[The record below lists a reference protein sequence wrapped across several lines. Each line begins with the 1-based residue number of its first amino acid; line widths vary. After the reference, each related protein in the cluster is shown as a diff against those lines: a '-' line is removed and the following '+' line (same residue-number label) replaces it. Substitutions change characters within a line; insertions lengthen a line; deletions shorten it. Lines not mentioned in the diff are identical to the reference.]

1 MDKWEYL
8 TGSSRHSRVEI
19 DAYPRKKE
27 YELNELGQKGWE
39 LAGTFSTGDVI
50 FKRRIPDSPTQTQA
64 SAQNTSRQ
72 PEVDMGLTF

>member
-8 TGSSRHSRVEI
+8 TGYSRHGSVEI

-27 YELNELGQKGWE
+27 YEWNDLGQQGWE
-39 LAGTFSTGDVI
+39 LTGMSDGHVI
-50 FKRRIPDSPTQTQA
+50 FKRRIPESPAPTQ
-64 SAQNTSRQ
+64 AQNTSRQ